1 MQIFHKIGVAV
12 LHTRPPHVQAP
23 TGFIFLSLASG
34 TRLPCLHQRCYL
46 HLFPCYYV
54 MASLFSKRLTCF
66 YCGQRSAR
74 SHRGP
79 IRNFRC
85 EHCEA
90 DNFFD
95 EVDSLSLRI
104 YLYYTNYRSPNR
116 KEKLQIHRLW
126 SPTLKPTRLAH
137 QNRPSNQQ
145 ISVDPSHFAPNVLGI
160 SIYSRAHWPP
170 TSRLQTIPPIANTNA
185 GMRSSAEA

>member
-1 MQIFHKIGVAV
+1 MQIFDKIGVAV
-12 LHTRPPHVQAP
+12 LHTRPPHVQAL

-34 TRLPCLHQRCYL
+34 TRLPCLHQRF
-46 HLFPCYYV
+46 HLYFFPRYYV

-79 IRNFRC
+79 VRNFRC

-95 EVDSLSLRI
+95 EVGSLILSL
-104 YLYYTNYRSPNR
+104 
-116 KEKLQIHRLW
+116 E
-126 SPTLKPTRLAH
+126 PTCIILM
-137 QNRPSNQQ
+137 
-145 ISVDPSHFAPNVLGI
+145 IVL
-160 SIYSRAHWPP
+160 
-170 TSRLQTIPPIANTNA
+170 
-185 GMRSSAEA
+185 